1 MEQAKLLPAN
11 FGCCMEGQDYLQ
23 GGSIHGHPTDG
34 VSDFV
39 V

>member
-1 MEQAKLLPAN
+1 MEQTKLLPVN
-11 FGCCMEGQDYLQ
+11 FGCCVEGQDYLQ
-23 GGSIHGHPTDG
+23 DGSIHRDPTDG